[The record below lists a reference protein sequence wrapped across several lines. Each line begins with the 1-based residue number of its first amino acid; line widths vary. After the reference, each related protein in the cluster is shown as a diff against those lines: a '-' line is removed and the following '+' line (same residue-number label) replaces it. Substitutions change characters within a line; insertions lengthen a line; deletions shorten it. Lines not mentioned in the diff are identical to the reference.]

1 MWRAEK
7 EELLISTYIGLST
20 CRYKVDDTE
29 FRVPKGINE
38 PLVRLGR
45 KETVYKLDH
54 SPKLTL
60 LTNTSPA
67 KIPLTLLATCVPAH
81 VVVTDCTWHVSSSV
95 AITLNV
101 FCQTAAYKI
110 LDFSI

>member
-1 MWRAEK
+1 MVGSMCSK
-7 EELLISTYIGLST
+7 LSRLQSESAASV
-20 CRYKVDDTE
+20 RYKVDDTE

-45 KETVYKLDH
+45 KETIYKLDH
-54 SPKLTL
+54 SPKLTP
-60 LTNTSPA
+60 LTNTSP

-81 VVVTDCTWHVSSSV
+81 VVVTDCTWHVSSFV

-110 LDFSI
+110 LGFSV